1 MFKTKPEP
9 HTHMHAHT
17 HASQTGTVVSTWIT
31 LWFQVCSSCL
41 SYFNLTLLCVNS
53 TVYFSVYN
61 CKPFLFLLMC
71 IIISYEGA
79 EKDFIWI
86 DYESFTNI
94 LVIFIIYSPP
104 LLLFTS
110 EKDLGDI
117 GKIRKTENYHN
128 LNVHKYQCAC
138 STQYSLNSA
147 VRQTALAPFPVIH
160 HAFTS

>member
-61 CKPFLFLLMC
+61 CKPFFIFINVYYNFLWRSRKRFYLDGLWVFHEYFSDVHHLFTSIAVVHFWEGSWWYRENKENKI
-71 IIISYEGA
+71 IIISMC
-79 EKDFIWI
+79 
-86 DYESFTNI
+86 TN
-94 LVIFIIYSPP
+94 
-104 LLLFTS
+104 TS
-110 EKDLGDI
+110 VLAVPSTAST
-117 GKIRKTENYHN
+117 R
-128 LNVHKYQCAC
+128 QCAR
-138 STQYSLNSA
+138 L
-147 VRQTALAPFPVIH
+147 H
-160 HAFTS
+160 